1 MEQIFSYKKKKYMG
15 VMLNHG
21 KFYAVIDCEDK
32 ADTRITYVACP
43 FNSNKLRFV
52 DMLDHRLKEAGLK
65 GVRSYTRDDVLTF
78 VFIDEDGTDLQRLLP
93 IVDDAMQKLDELR
106 CDDVSETEARL
117 MREFLLYTWPH
128 WITKEKYDLL
138 NCISNE
144 IKQDGRH

>member
-1 MEQIFSYKKKKYMG
+1 MEQIFSDKEKKYMG

-21 KFYAVIDCEDK
+21 KFYAVVDCNDK
-32 ADTRITYVACP
+32 AGTRMTYVVCP

-78 VFIDEDGTDLQRLLP
+78 VFIDEDGIDLQCLLP
-93 IVDDAMQKLDELR
+93 IVDDALQKLDEIR
-106 CDDVSETEARL
+106 RDEVSKAEARL
-117 MREFLLYTWPH
+117 MHEFLLCTWSH

-138 NCISNE
+138 NCIRDE